1 MKTNQE
7 AVKKALADLEG
18 AKTEEDIDRCRQV
31 VQEVREK
38 SEKSVM
44 ALQVSYLA
52 LKSELK

>member
-44 ALQVSYLA
+44 ALQVSYLS